1 MDQDKTKAA
10 KNRGE
15 KKTELSYVLSVV
27 FASVAANCSCS
38 CSLFSS
44 CGELHLRERNRVSR
58 LLQTPFPG
66 RSPTASLPCSL
77 ARCGPFPPRELREA
91 LKRAD
96 LPKSAKERKG
106 KKKREIFKRDSFSNF
121 VTLQNWQSSISIF
134 SQIFKNRLVPFQV
147 LHSNAE

>member
-77 ARCGPFPPRELREA
+77 ARCGPFPPRERSVETGG
-91 LKRAD
+91 
-96 LPKSAKERKG
+96 SAKKRKR
-106 KKKREIFKRDSFSNF
+106 KKGEKEKRNF
-121 VTLQNWQSSISIF
+121 
-134 SQIFKNRLVPFQV
+134 
-147 LHSNAE
+147 